1 MHVESRACRATF
13 GDTEKIEIIVA
24 YFHEMP
30 RNKDFFKQYSK
41 MAPTK
46 FIRNREGLELT
57 MVVTMCMSKV
67 GLLGLLLEIKERN
80 TTDIWKMSRVK
91 DINITH

>member
-1 MHVESRACRATF
+1 VHVESRACRATF

-57 MVVTMCMSKV
+57 MVVKMCMSKV
-67 GLLGLLLEIKERN
+67 GGLELLFEIKERN
-80 TTDIWKMSRVK
+80 TTDIWEMPRVK
-91 DINITH
+91 GIIITH